1 MGKLEIEF
9 WDFRDTRGQQ
19 QIISGCPTR
28 HCEKLHY
35 LFQRLNEEL
44 ANLSGPFEAEYS
56 ESVFLRSLCEN
67 IMDLCGVDH
76 RYVSPMMVKALVVN
90 PAHLY
95 LINFVSSDE
104 GVPDEVEKLTLA
116 QSNAQLEAAL
126 VASGLVPSLTE
137 AKALTSSYSF
147 DSLKAIVDAHV
158 DMVNPDSPANK
169 ERERKERQAML
180 EADDDVLN
188 QFVEQKNLG

>member
-1 MGKLEIEF
+1 MSKLEIEF

-44 ANLSGPFEAEYS
+44 AKSSVPFEAEYA

-67 IMDLCGVDH
+67 IMELCGVDH
-76 RYVSPMMVKALVVN
+76 RYVSPLMVRALVVN

-95 LINFVSSDE
+95 LINFVSSEE

-126 VASGLVPSLTE
+126 VASGLVPSLVE

-158 DMVNPDSPANK
+158 DMTNPDSPGNK
-169 ERERKERQAML
+169 ERARKERQAQL
-180 EADDDVLN
+180 EADAEVLS
-188 QFVEQKNLG
+188 QFVQQNNLG